1 MACILTHGRAE
12 VCKEFV
18 GGIKSI
24 YFINYGDL
32 GLITYDGVTPTANP
46 DITDQIKTIAGTFSL
61 FKYDLKGANSF
72 EQTITSS
79 RENGTT
85 FVEQTLTFTIK
96 GLDASTTRQMKLL
109 AWGRPHVVIKTN
121 AGNFFLAGLQHGM
134 DVTTGTISNGTAMGD
149 LNGYTLTLVGNEAIP
164 ANHLPV
170 ASPYAD
176 TDLVGSTK
184 VFTGLTST
192 NIISI

>member
-1 MACILTHGRAE
+1 MACLLTHGRAE

-24 YFINYGDL
+24 YFIKYGDL
-32 GLITYDGVTPTANP
+32 GAITYGTVD
-46 DITDQIKTIAGTFSL
+46 TDTSDRISTIAGTMNL
-61 FKYDLKGANSF
+61 YKYDLKGTNSF

-96 GLDASTTRQMKLL
+96 GLDATTTKQMKLL

-121 AGNFFLAGLQHGM
+121 ANNFFIAGLEHGM
-134 DVTTGTISNGTAMGD
+134 DVTTGLISNGTAMGD
-149 LNGYTLTLVGNEAIP
+149 LNGYTLTLVGTEAIP
-164 ANHLPV
+164 ANHLNV
-170 ASPYAD
+170 SSTYSD
-176 TDLVGSTK
+176 TDLIGAAK
-184 VFTGLTST
+184 VFTGGTLVAS
-192 NIISI
+192 

>member
-1 MACILTHGRAE
+1 MACLLTHGRAE

-32 GLITYDGVTPTANP
+32 GAIGYGTINTDAS
-46 DITDQIKTIAGTFSL
+46 DQINTIAGTMSL

-72 EQTITSS
+72 EQTVTSS

-96 GLDASTTRQMKLL
+96 GLDATTTKQMKLL

-121 AGNFFLAGLQHGM
+121 SNNFFIAGLNHGM
-134 DVTTGTISNGTAMGD
+134 DVTTGLISNGTAMGD
-149 LNGYTLTLVGNEAIP
+149 LNGYTMTLVGQEPIP
-164 ANHLPV
+164 ANHLSV
-170 ASPYAD
+170 TSPY
-176 TDLVGSTK
+176 TDALLVSSC
-184 VFTGLTST
+184 FTGATVDT
-192 NIISI
+192 N

>member
-1 MACILTHGRAE
+1 MACLLTKSRAE

-24 YFINYGDL
+24 YFINYNDL
-32 GLITYDGVTPTANP
+32 ANLVPTYSVTAGAEDSIATITGVT
-46 DITDQIKTIAGTFSL
+46 SL
-61 FKYDLKGANSF
+61 YKYDLKGANSF

-96 GLDASTTRQMKLL
+96 GLDAIATKQMKLL
-109 AWGRPHVVIKTN
+109 SWGRPQVVIRTN
-121 AGNFFLAGLQHGM
+121 ANNFFIAGLFNGM

-149 LNGYTLTLVGNEAIP
+149 LNGYTMTLVGNENIP
-164 ANHLPV
+164 ANHLNV
-170 ASPYAD
+170 AQTLSNPS
-176 TDLVGSTK
+176 TDAQLLA
-184 VFTGLTST
+184 VFTGA
-192 NIISI
+192 SIVAY

>member
-1 MACILTHGRAE
+1 MACLLTHGREE

-24 YFINYGDL
+24 YFINYGDM
-32 GLITYDGVTPTANP
+32 GAITYGIVN
-46 DITDQIKTIAGTFSL
+46 TDASDKISTIAGTMSL

-72 EQTITSS
+72 EQTVTAS

-96 GLDASTTRQMKLL
+96 GLDATTTKQMKLL
-109 AWGRPHVVIKTN
+109 AWGRPHVIIKTN
-121 AGNFFLAGLQHGM
+121 ANNFILAGLNNGM
-134 DVTTGTISNGTAMGD
+134 DVTTGLIANGTAMGD
-149 LNGYTLTLVGNEAIP
+149 LNGYTMTLVGMEQIP
-164 ANHLPV
+164 ANHLNV

-176 TDLVGSTK
+176 SDLVGATK
-184 VFTGLTST
+184 VFTALTT
-192 NIISI
+192 ANIITV

>member
-1 MACILTHGRAE
+1 MACLLTHGRAE

-24 YFINYGDL
+24 YFINYGDM
-32 GLITYDGVTPTANP
+32 GLITYDGVTPTPNP

-96 GLDASTTRQMKLL
+96 GLDATTTRQMKLL

-121 AGNFFLAGLQHGM
+121 ANNFFLAGLNHGM
-134 DVTTGTISNGTAMGD
+134 DVTTGLISNGTAMGD
-149 LNGYTLTLVGNEAIP
+149 LNGFTITLVGQEAIN
-164 ANHLPV
+164 ANFLPV

-176 TDLVGSTK
+176 TDLVGSGK
-184 VFTGLTST
+184 IFTGLTTT
-192 NIISI
+192 NIISV

>member
-1 MACILTHGRAE
+1 MACLLTHGRAE

-24 YFINYGDL
+24 YFINYGAM
-32 GLITYDGVTPTANP
+32 GAITYNATADLEDEIDNIAGVTT
-46 DITDQIKTIAGTFSL
+46 L

-96 GLDASTTRQMKLL
+96 GLDATTTKQMKLL
-109 AWGRPHVVIKTN
+109 AWLRPHVVIKTN
-121 AGNFFLAGLQHGM
+121 ANNFFIAGLNHGM
-134 DVTTGTISNGTAMGD
+134 DVTTGLVSNGTSMGD
-149 LNGYTLTLVGNEAIP
+149 LNGYTMTLVGQEPIP
-164 ANHLPV
+164 ANHLSV
-170 ASPYAD
+170 TSPY
-176 TDLVGSTK
+176 TDALLISSC
-184 VFTGLTST
+184 FTGAT
-192 NIISI
+192 IDVD

>member
-1 MACILTHGRAE
+1 MPACLLTNSRPE
-12 VCKEFV
+12 SCKEFV

-24 YFINYGDL
+24 YFINYSDSTPLVPAFSATVGQEDSIAT
-32 GLITYDGVTPTANP
+32 ITGATT
-46 DITDQIKTIAGTFSL
+46 L

-96 GLDASTTRQMKLL
+96 GLDAVATKQMKLL
-109 AWGRPHVVIKTN
+109 AWGRPQVVIRTN
-121 AGNFFLAGLQHGM
+121 ANNFFIAGLFNGM

-149 LNGYTLTLVGNEAIP
+149 LNGYTMTLVGQENIP
-164 ANHLPV
+164 ANHLNV
-170 ASPYAD
+170 AQTLSNPS
-176 TDLVGSTK
+176 TDAQLLA
-184 VFTGLTST
+184 VFTGAT
-192 NIISI
+192 IVAY

>member
-1 MACILTHGRAE
+1 MPCLLTKSRAE

-24 YFINYGDL
+24 YFINYNDNPTNTPLVPTYSVTAGQEDSIAT
-32 GLITYDGVTPTANP
+32 ITGVTN
-46 DITDQIKTIAGTFSL
+46 L
-61 FKYDLKGANSF
+61 YKYDLKGANSF

-96 GLDASTTRQMKLL
+96 GLDAIATKQMKLL
-109 AWGRPHVVIKTN
+109 AWGRPHVVIRTN
-121 AGNFFLAGLQHGM
+121 ANNFFIAGLFNGM

-149 LNGYTLTLVGNEAIP
+149 LNGYTMTLVGQENIP
-164 ANHLPV
+164 ANHLNV
-170 ASPYAD
+170 AQTLSNPS
-176 TDLVGSTK
+176 TDAQLLA
-184 VFTGLTST
+184 VFTGAT
-192 NIISI
+192 IVAY

>member
-1 MACILTHGRAE
+1 MACLLTKSRAE

-24 YFINYGDL
+24 YFINYSDSTPLVPTYSATAGAEDSIAT
-32 GLITYDGVTPTANP
+32 ITGVT
-46 DITDQIKTIAGTFSL
+46 SL
-61 FKYDLKGANSF
+61 YKYDLKGANSF

-96 GLDASTTRQMKLL
+96 GLDAVATKQMKLL
-109 AWGRPHVVIKTN
+109 AWGRPHVVIRTN
-121 AGNFFLAGLQHGM
+121 ANNFFIAGLFNGM

-149 LNGYTLTLVGNEAIP
+149 LNGYTMTLVGQENIP
-164 ANHLPV
+164 ANHLNV
-170 ASPYAD
+170 AQTLGNPS
-176 TDLVGSTK
+176 TDAQLLA
-184 VFTGLTST
+184 VFTGA
-192 NIISI
+192 SIVAY

>member
-1 MACILTHGRAE
+1 MACLLTKSRAE

-24 YFINYGDL
+24 YFINYSDSTPLVPTYSATAGAEDSIAT
-32 GLITYDGVTPTANP
+32 ITGVT
-46 DITDQIKTIAGTFSL
+46 SL
-61 FKYDLKGANSF
+61 YKYDLKGANSF

-96 GLDASTTRQMKLL
+96 GLDAVATKQMKLL
-109 AWGRPHVVIKTN
+109 AWGRPHVVIRTN
-121 AGNFFLAGLQHGM
+121 ANNFFIAGLFNGM

-149 LNGYTLTLVGNEAIP
+149 LNGYTMTLVGQENIP
-164 ANHLPV
+164 ANHLNV
-170 ASPYAD
+170 AQTLGNPS
-176 TDLVGSTK
+176 TDAQLLT
-184 VFTGLTST
+184 VFTGA
-192 NIISI
+192 SIVPY